1 MNKKILLELIWWVAT
16 IIIVILFIFPI
27 YDTVGGKYIFYI
39 QNIFFIVLFITFT
52 RYIFLLKYT
61 FLANNNKLK
70 IAMVFIPILL
80 FFYAIDSLFDFQ
92 DYIDKQEH
100 IEMLS
105 QLSPDRAIEISK
117 YIKYQFLFFGTG
129 GMMVIIML
137 PIRMIISIWRGINR
151 GTV

>member
-1 MNKKILLELIWWVAT
+1 MNKKLLLELIWWIAT
-16 IIIVILFIFPI
+16 IIIVVLFIFPI
-27 YDTVGGKYIFYI
+27 YNTVGNKYIFYF
-39 QNIFFIVLFITFT
+39 QNIFFIVLFVTFT

-61 FLANNNKLK
+61 FLADNRKLK
-70 IAMVFIPILL
+70 VALVFIPILL
-80 FFYAIDSLFDFQ
+80 FFYAIDSLYDFQ

-129 GMMVIIML
+129 GMMVIFML
-137 PIRMIISIWRGINR
+137 PIRLILSIWRGINR

>member
-1 MNKKILLELIWWVAT
+1 MNKKLLLELIWWIAT
-16 IIIVILFIFPI
+16 IIIVVLFIFPI
-27 YDTVGGKYIFYI
+27 YNTVGNKYTFYF

-61 FLANNNKLK
+61 FLANNRKLK
-70 IAMVFIPILL
+70 VALVFIPILL
-80 FFYAIDSLFDFQ
+80 FFYAIDSLYDFQ

-129 GMMVIIML
+129 GMMVIFMF
-137 PIRMIISIWRGINR
+137 PIRLIVSIWRGINR

>member
-1 MNKKILLELIWWVAT
+1 MNKKLLLELIWWIIT
-16 IIIVILFIFPI
+16 IIMVVLFIFPI
-27 YDTVGGKYIFYI
+27 YNTVGDKYIFYV

-70 IAMVFIPILL
+70 VALVFIPIIL

-117 YIKYQFLFFGTG
+117 YIKYQFIFFGTG
-129 GMMVIIML
+129 SMMVIFML
-137 PIRMIISIWRGINR
+137 PIRMIVSIWRGINR